1 MGIHGMPRSVWEPL
15 NIVLWVDRREK
26 RLSNSVGQEEMM
38 PSRLAALPFLP
49 RINSMFFEVLAPP
62 LIFLVESSGIL
73 PLIQIQDARIT
84 FFKIEELIFT
94 ETNTR
99 KLFLGMGLI

>member
-1 MGIHGMPRSVWEPL
+1 MPPSVWGSL
-15 NIVLWVDRREK
+15 NIIHLADRQGK
-26 RLSNSVGQEEMM
+26 RLSNSVGQVEMM
-38 PSRLAALPFLP
+38 PWRLEALPFLP
-49 RINSMFFEVLAPP
+49 RINSMFFEVSAPP
-62 LIFLVESSGIL
+62 LIILEESSGIL

-99 KLFLGMGLI
+99 LLSTEMELI

>member
-1 MGIHGMPRSVWEPL
+1 
-15 NIVLWVDRREK
+15 
-26 RLSNSVGQEEMM
+26 
-38 PSRLAALPFLP
+38 
-49 RINSMFFEVLAPP
+49 MFFEVLAPP

-73 PLIQIQDARIT
+73 PLTQIQDARII